1 MSSDVKWIKLTTSMF
16 DNRKIKHLRKLPEGN
31 NIVLIWVMLLTMA
44 GRCNANG
51 FIFLTENIPY
61 TPKMLSDEL
70 GFDENVIQVALSA
83 LEKFEMIRR
92 DGEFLSIP
100 GWEEHQNAEGL
111 EKVREQT
118 RKRVAEHRKRQEM
131 KAIEL
136 ECNVTC
142 NVTETLPLRNV
153 TQQNKNKEIDK
164 EKEVEIDI
172 NTPPI
177 SPSKEGESGKGSVK
191 KKEPVVY
198 YPDDEMLDSAFKE
211 FLTMRKQIK
220 KPLATKQALTRM
232 KNKIERL
239 SGGNSDLAI
248 RILNQSTDNCWQDVY
263 ELKDGRHKRFFSNA
277 GERDILNEW
286 RNS

>member
-1 MSSDVKWIKLTTSMF
+1 MSNDVKWIKLTTSMF

-61 TPKMLSDEL
+61 TSKMLSDEL
-70 GFDENVIQVALSA
+70 GFDENVIQIALSA
-83 LEKFEMIRR
+83 LEKFEMIHR

-100 GWEEHQNAEGL
+100 GWEEHQNVEGL

-118 RKRVAEHRKRQEM
+118 RKRVAEHRKRQER
-131 KAIEL
+131 KAMEL

-164 EKEVEIDI
+164 EKEQEIELDI

-177 SPSKEGESGKGSVK
+177 SPSKRWGDKKTGTP
-191 KKEPVVY
+191 KKEPTVY
-198 YPDDEMLDSAFKE
+198 YPNDELLDSAFKE
-211 FLTMRKQIK
+211 FLTMRNKIK
-220 KPLATKQALTRM
+220 KPIATKQAMTRIM
-232 KNKIERL
+232 NKLEKL
-239 SGGNSDLAI
+239 SKADNDLAI
-248 RILNQSTDNCWQDVY
+248 KILNQSTDHCWQDVY
-263 ELKDGRHKRFFSNA
+263 ELKEEKQRNKRTVF
-277 GERDILNEW
+277 DEW
-286 RNS
+286 RDA

>member
-83 LEKFEMIRR
+83 LEKFEMIHR

-118 RKRVAEHRKRQEM
+118 RKRVAEHRKRQER

-164 EKEVEIDI
+164 DKEKEIEVDI

-177 SPSKEGESGKGSVK
+177 SPSKEGELDKPK
-191 KKEPVVY
+191 TQKKEPVVY
-198 YPDDEMLDSAFKE
+198 YPNDKLLDSAFKE
-211 FLTMRKQIK
+211 FLVMRNKIK
-220 KPLATKQALTRM
+220 KPIATKQAMTRI
-232 KNKIERL
+232 KNKIEKL
-239 SGGNSDLAI
+239 SGGDNDLAI
-248 RILNQSTDNCWQDVY
+248 LILNQSTDHCWQDVY
-263 ELKDGRHKRFFSNA
+263 PLKEESQKQTNNVFD
-277 GERDILNEW
+277 EW
-286 RNS
+286 RNA

>member
-83 LEKFEMIRR
+83 LEKFEMIHR

-118 RKRVAEHRKRQEM
+118 RKRVAEHRKRQER

-164 EKEVEIDI
+164 DKEKEIEVDI

-177 SPSKEGESGKGSVK
+177 SPSKRGGDKKTGVP

-198 YPDDEMLDSAFKE
+198 YPNDEFLDSAFKE
-211 FLTMRKQIK
+211 FLTMRNKIK
-220 KPLATKQALTRM
+220 KPIATKNALTRIM
-232 KNKIERL
+232 NRIDEL
-239 SGGNSDLAI
+239 SGGDNDLAVK
-248 RILNQSTDNCWQDVY
+248 ILNQSTDHCWQDVY
-263 ELKDGRHKRFFSNA
+263 LLKDEQAKGRNVF
-277 GERDILNEW
+277 DEW
-286 RNS
+286 RNA